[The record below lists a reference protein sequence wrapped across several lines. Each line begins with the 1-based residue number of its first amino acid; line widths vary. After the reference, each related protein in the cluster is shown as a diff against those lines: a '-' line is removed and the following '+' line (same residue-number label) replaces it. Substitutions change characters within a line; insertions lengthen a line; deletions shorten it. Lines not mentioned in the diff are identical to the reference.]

1 MISLYLILHFIF
13 GALLIL
19 SSLYINY
26 ICYQI
31 KKNYNL
37 KNQNK
42 IKIISEF
49 SDKTEMLFIFFLPM
63 LAILYLTTNQELL
76 NHLNLYFKFILYII
90 LIIIFLKS
98 RIILK
103 NMITGEIVLKK
114 NLIKIRK
121 FYLYRQLYLFVL
133 FITFF
138 YTPVNNGLIKTLKLF
153 KILFRSQ
160 FS

>member
-114 NLIKIRK
+114 KSN
-121 FYLYRQLYLFVL
+121 
-133 FITFF
+133 
-138 YTPVNNGLIKTLKLF
+138 
-153 KILFRSQ
+153 
-160 FS
+160 

>member
-19 SSLYINY
+19 SSLYLNY
-26 ICYQI
+26 ISYKL

-76 NHLNLYFKFILYII
+76 NHLSLYFKFILYII
-90 LIIIFLKS
+90 LITIFLKS

-114 NLIKIRK
+114 NQIRIRK
-121 FYLYRQLYLFVL
+121 FFLLRQLYLFIL
-133 FITFF
+133 FIIFF
-138 YTPVNNGLIKTLKLF
+138 YTPVNNGLIKTLNFFLN
-153 KILFRSQ
+153 ID
-160 FS
+160 

>member
-19 SSLYINY
+19 SSLYLNY
-26 ICYQI
+26 ISYKI
-31 KKNYNL
+31 KNNYNL

-76 NHLNLYFKFILYII
+76 NHLSLYFKFILYII
-90 LIIIFLKS
+90 LITIFLKS

-114 NLIKIRK
+114 NQIRIRK
-121 FYLYRQLYLFVL
+121 FFLLRQLYLFIL
-133 FITFF
+133 FIIFF
-138 YTPVNNGLIKTLKLF
+138 YTPVNNGLIKTLNFFLN
-153 KILFRSQ
+153 ID
-160 FS
+160 

>member
-19 SSLYINY
+19 SSLYLNY
-26 ICYQI
+26 ISY
-31 KKNYNL
+31 KLKNNYNL

-76 NHLNLYFKFILYII
+76 NHLSLYFKFILYII
-90 LIIIFLKS
+90 LITIFLKS

-114 NLIKIRK
+114 NQIRIRK
-121 FYLYRQLYLFVL
+121 FFLLRQLYLFIL
-133 FITFF
+133 FIIFF
-138 YTPVNNGLIKTLKLF
+138 YTPVNNGLIKTLNFFLN
-153 KILFRSQ
+153 ID
-160 FS
+160 

>member
-19 SSLYINY
+19 SSLYLNY
-26 ICYQI
+26 ISY
-31 KKNYNL
+31 KLKNNYNL

-114 NLIKIRK
+114 NQIRIRK
-121 FYLYRQLYLFVL
+121 FFLLRQLYLFIL
-133 FITFF
+133 FIIFF
-138 YTPVNNGLIKTLKLF
+138 YTPVNNGLIKTLNFFLN
-153 KILFRSQ
+153 ID
-160 FS
+160 

>member
-1 MISLYLILHFIF
+1 MISLYLILHLIF
-13 GALLIL
+13 GVLLIL
-19 SSLYINY
+19 SSSYLNY
-26 ICYQI
+26 ISYQI

-42 IKIISEF
+42 IKMISDF

-76 NHLNLYFKFILYII
+76 NQLSLYFKFILYII
-90 LIIIFLKS
+90 LITIFLKS

-103 NMITGEIVLKK
+103 NMITNESFFKK
-114 NLIKIRK
+114 NEIAIKN
-121 FYLYRQLYLFVL
+121 FFLLRQLYLFVL

-138 YTPVNNGLIKTLKLF
+138 YTPVNNGLIKTLKFFLV
-153 KILFRSQ
+153 ID
-160 FS
+160 

>member
-19 SSLYINY
+19 SSLYLNY
-26 ICYQI
+26 ISY
-31 KKNYNL
+31 KLKNNYNL

-76 NHLNLYFKFILYII
+76 NHLSLYFKFILYII
-90 LIIIFLKS
+90 LITIFLKS

-121 FYLYRQLYLFVL
+121 FYLYRQLYIPTYMFQ
-133 FITFF
+133 
-138 YTPVNNGLIKTLKLF
+138 NSLICRKQKQFKTLSGKNN
-153 KILFRSQ
+153 
-160 FS
+160 